1 MKSRKL
7 ISLKNEC
14 LDEEGWNS
22 IWNKLCHAS
31 QNNVNESDLHVDS
44 FWLRL
49 QKEFNHSMRILIVPS
64 TRETTLRMVLDDDK
78 IHFDGVKSIW
88 DQIKKVK

>member
-1 MKSRKL
+1 
-7 ISLKNEC
+7 
-14 LDEEGWNS
+14 
-22 IWNKLCHAS
+22 
-31 QNNVNESDLHVDS
+31 
-44 FWLRL
+44 
-49 QKEFNHSMRILIVPS
+49 MRILIVPS